1 MFLKQKLAV
10 IIMMNIRTTKT
21 VEFRIKFKINQHDPI
36 LTIDE
41 SIGSKIVKAFSNEKA
56 IEQFFVWMKK
66 LTFIFQN
73 IN

>member
-1 MFLKQKLAV
+1 
-10 IIMMNIRTTKT
+10 MMNIRTTKT

-56 IEQFFVWMKK
+56 IEQFFV
-66 LTFIFQN
+66 
-73 IN
+73 